1 MVRVAACQVTIDIDD
16 PALTRRNV
24 VAAVTDSAERGAQL
38 VVLPELALCGSLFR
52 DAAEA
57 TERAESASGPAV
69 ELFCELSRQHGIVVV
84 AGFCE
89 VSGLDRP
96 YNSAVVVDAGEVRCI
111 YRKTHLWDFEKE
123 LFTPGEVL
131 PPVVATAVGAV
142 APLICYDLTFPEV
155 LRSVALR
162 GAQLI
167 ASPAN
172 WPKSGL
178 PSIRPPEVSTA
189 MAGAAIN
196 RVVVVVAD
204 RVGPE
209 RGTDWVGGAVICDVD
224 GYRVAGPA
232 FGVPALLVADVDLEA
247 ALDKQISARNHIFDD
262 RRLDLY

>member
-16 PALTRRNV
+16 PEGTRRNLV
-24 VAAVTDSAERGAQL
+24 SAVTGAAARGAQL

-57 TERAESASGPAV
+57 AARSEPASGPTV
-69 ELFCELSRQHGIVVV
+69 ELFRELSAQYGIVVV

-89 VSGLDRP
+89 TSGLARP
-96 YNSAVVVDAGEVRCI
+96 YNSAVVVENGQVRSV

-123 LFTPGEVL
+123 LFTPGDVL
-131 PPVVATAVGAV
+131 PPVVDTAVGAV
-142 APLICYDLTFPEV
+142 APLVCYDLTFPEM

-172 WPKSGL
+172 WPHSGL

-189 MAGAAIN
+189 MAGAATN
-196 RVVVVVAD
+196 HLVVVVAD
-204 RVGPE
+204 RVGDE
-209 RGTDWVGGAVICDVD
+209 RGTSWVGGSVICDVD
-224 GYRVAGPA
+224 GFRVAGPE
-232 FGVPALLVADVDLEA
+232 FGVPTLLVADVDLDA
-247 ALDKQISARNHIFDD
+247 ALDKQISARNHVFLD